1 MRTRGAHIGQ
11 ALASAL
17 IETPLQAF
25 HSPRKLGKFVGS
37 SASALDLTER
47 GYKDI
52 IEIEMASVGVCV
64 SER

>member
-1 MRTRGAHIGQ
+1 
-11 ALASAL
+11 LASAL